1 MISLYELSVTNYD
14 RVLGA
19 TIRFMQK
26 SATHFQQ
33 AGQDLDEIV
42 NMQLAPDM
50 FPFTFQI
57 NSVRHHSL
65 HAARGILAGEFT
77 TPDPLPKM
85 DYHGLVELLEVA
97 KEDLKT
103 IHPEE
108 LEARSGLPVLFK
120 MGSMEIP
127 FTAEN
132 FVQCFS
138 LPNLYFHT
146 TTTYDMLRMKGAP
159 IGKTD
164 FMGRMKIG
172 LDP

>member
-1 MISLYELSVTNYD
+1 MISLYELSVCNYD

-19 TIRFMQK
+19 TIGILKK
-26 SATHFQQ
+26 SATHFEKTE
-33 AGQDLDEIV
+33 QDLDEII
-42 NMQLAPDM
+42 NMKLAPDM

-65 HAARGILAGEFT
+65 NAARGILAGKFK
-77 TPDPLPKM
+77 TPDPMPEL
-85 DYHGLVELLEVA
+85 DFNGLIEFLEVA
-97 KEDLKT
+97 RNDLRE
-103 IHPEE
+103 INEEE

-132 FVQCFS
+132 FVQSFS
-138 LPNLYFHT
+138 LPNLYFHA
-146 TTTYDMLRMKGAP
+146 TTTYDMLRIKGAP
-159 IGKTD
+159 LGKTD